1 MGEQRKNGS
10 EEERATDT
18 PLAGNVFVREER
30 AEEIGSF
37 LGNAYRET
45 ARRGLYDTLV
55 VDCDCHHYEG
65 SSYKDIAP
73 HIDNPSVRDIFARYG
88 SWQIDHTIVPGSLGD
103 RVLAGRVRREVGM
116 QPEDSGFD
124 PVAWS
129 VIESMLAMGIDYS
142 VLFPTPMLVLG
153 RHPQL
158 EIEVEYSRGYN
169 RWLTKEILPQSEALV
184 TMPYLPITD
193 PEVSVSFIEE
203 FADDPSVVGFLV
215 TAARFQSL
223 HENRFMKVFAALEE
237 RGLPIA
243 FHSGPSWSGQEFE
256 TLNRFLS
263 VHALGFPFNA
273 MLHLTNMVIN
283 GIPERFPGLRF
294 IFMECGVT
302 WLPFIASRLD
312 TEYLMR
318 PSEAPL
324 LRRLPSEYI
333 AEFFHTS
340 QPLEHTSDEQMGVN
354 LKLIDAEHRLL
365 YASDYPHQ
373 DFDHPSTIADLRC
386 IPMPARERILGRN
399 AAELFGLDDVKLHER
414 PEVAPLLA
422 NLPVPGG
429 STGAN
434 ARSEAVVE

>member
-1 MGEQRKNGS
+1 MAGESGAGS
-10 EEERATDT
+10 GIDVGDA
-18 PLAGNVFVREER
+18 PQAGNIFVRER
-30 AEEIGSF
+30 PSEEVGSF

-45 ARRGLYDTLV
+45 ARRGLYETLV

-65 SSYKDIAP
+65 MSYKDIAP
-73 HIDNPSVRDIFARYG
+73 HIDNPTVKDIFARYG
-88 SWQIDHTIVPGSLGD
+88 AWQIDHTIIPGSLGD
-103 RVLAGRVRREVGM
+103 RVVAGRVRREVGA
-116 QPEDSGFD
+116 QPDGAGFD

-142 VLFPTPMLVLG
+142 ILFPTPMLVLG

-169 RWLTKEILPQSEALV
+169 RWLTKEILPQSGALV
-184 TMPYLPITD
+184 TMPYLPVSD
-193 PEVSVSFIEE
+193 PDAALSFIEE
-203 FADDPSVVGFLV
+203 FGEDPSVVGFLI

-237 RGLPIA
+237 RGLPVA

-273 MLHLTNMVIN
+273 MLHLTNMVVN
-283 GIPERFPGLRF
+283 GIPERFPKLRF

-302 WLPFIASRLD
+302 WLPFISARLD
-312 TEYLMR
+312 TEFLMR

-333 AEFFHTS
+333 ADFFHTS
-340 QPLEHTSDEQMGVN
+340 QPLEHAPEQQMG
-354 LKLIDAEHRLL
+354 LTLELIDAEHRLL

-373 DFDHPSTIADLRC
+373 DFDHPGTIADLRC
-386 IPMPARERILGRN
+386 ISPSARERILGRN

-414 PEVAPLLA
+414 PEVASLRA
-422 NLPVPGG
+422 RLPV
-429 STGAN
+429 
-434 ARSEAVVE
+434 R